1 MFKLT
6 NQLMSS
12 LAIPATLQPVKTAS
26 VVQQLFTPPTPGGA
40 GRGGVAGS
48 SQTGIRDSKSSEL
61 INSLSAVIDIDKM
74 FADFNQSENKD
85 NQHQQVSPET
95 IFFAYR
101 GSCVTHKIA
110 DSNNAVEVFYSLA

>member
-1 MFKLT
+1 MLT
-6 NQLMSS
+6 NQLMS

-26 VVQQLFTPPTPGGA
+26 VVHQLFTPPTPGGA

-48 SQTGIRDSKSSEL
+48 SQTGVRDSKSSEL

-85 NQHQQVSPET
+85 NQHQQVGPET
-95 IFFAYR
+95 IL
-101 GSCVTHKIA
+101 C
-110 DSNNAVEVFYSLA
+110 LARFL

>member
-1 MFKLT
+1 MYEVLALFKLT

-95 IFFAYR
+95 IFFCLSRFLCYTQN
-101 GSCVTHKIA
+101 S
-110 DSNNAVEVFYSLA
+110 